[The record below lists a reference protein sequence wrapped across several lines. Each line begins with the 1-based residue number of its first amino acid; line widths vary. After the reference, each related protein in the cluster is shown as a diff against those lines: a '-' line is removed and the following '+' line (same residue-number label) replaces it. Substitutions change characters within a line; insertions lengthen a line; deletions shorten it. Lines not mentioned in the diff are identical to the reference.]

1 MTKDLINKDQTLPTT
16 AEELQKF
23 IVVGNE
29 ALKEEEARLKA
40 INDAELGQ
48 EVYLKYLYQ
57 AQEKARIVI
66 EAVIRTG
73 ELLTLENKKTHKKP
87 KFNESYTG
95 VTLIGKSPLRGSES
109 TLPENITKDLAF
121 RYRFIYKNKEKVREI
136 IDGY

>member
-23 IVVGNE
+23 IMVGNE
-29 ALKEEEARLKA
+29 ALKAEEAKLKA

-66 EAVIRTG
+66 EAIIRTG
-73 ELLTLENKKTHKKP
+73 ELLTLENKKTHQKP
-87 KFNESYTG
+87 KFLEGPSG
-95 VTLIGKSPLRGSES
+95 GTLEIGGDKALKGSES
-109 TLPENITKDLAF
+109 TLPENITKDLSHRYQIIF
-121 RYRFIYKNKEKVREI
+121 RNKEKVVF
-136 IDGY
+136 YL